1 MQILT
6 SKLFENQLKDIL
18 ELLKEDDYQVSKQFK
33 MYLDSIVIEMPTKL
47 KEYKPSIY
55 FDDENVKDIEFE
67 EYAIPF
73 LIDASKSCYIVLGI
87 IKRD

>member
-18 ELLKEDDYQVSKQFK
+18 ELLKEDDYQASKQFK
-33 MYLDSIVIEMPTKL
+33 MNLDSIVIEMLTKL
-47 KEYKPSIY
+47 KECKSSIY
-55 FDDENVKDIEFE
+55 FDDENIKDIEFE
-67 EYAIPF
+67 EYYIPF
-73 LIDASKSCYIVLGI
+73 LIDVSKSCYIVLGI